1 MMNGKW
7 KKYRVVLI
15 AAGMAVCMMAGMA
28 MGVGWSRSHVEKTV
42 TKAAD
47 KELTLSMEKGEDTE
61 GEPESSSIRCI
72 FQTMHT
78 RRCFIKTPLPMRRL

>member
-61 GEPESSSIRCI
+61 GAGPDAFFRRCI
-72 FQTMHT
+72 
-78 RRCFIKTPLPMRRL
+78 PEDAL